1 MHAIRP
7 AAIERAEAPCNALP
21 LQNVCYAYDGT
32 PEGLLTAVFAAIAGK
47 DADPDIVEDG
57 LVQPRLDQSV
67 RYLAT
72 DARCADRVRR
82 LIVRA
87 GGMHAFSQVIS
98 ASLSDDPGRGRA
110 VFDLAAYA
118 ASLPALASCRGCAR
132 RKTCDSYA
140 RCPHNAR
147 HRSTAGLDVA
157 LEDLSHPHVGA
168 VARLD
173 RAVMNERHRM
183 KQFIRF
189 EHAEG
194 DVYFAQCNPKANVL
208 PLVMDWF
215 AARFNTQRFVIY
227 DENHHVAAL
236 FDGMRSTFVRTD
248 DLPVPTAAEDETVMR
263 KAWKTFYAVA
273 SIEARYHPELR
284 VSFMPK
290 RLWKNILEVAE
301 PLDYEPARMRR
312 LAGSAPDE
320 LPAAPIVLPA
330 VASCDAADAAPATG
344 AKIATGDVG
353 VGSRTEI
360 GTRGVDGIGGDADC
374 RPENESAVAG
384 GASSQIGSSSRTE
397 TGNDVTPAAG

>member
-1 MHAIRP
+1 MHAIVP
-7 AAIERAEAPCNALP
+7 TADERAAAPCNALP

-32 PEGLLTAVFAAIAGK
+32 PEGLLTAVFTAIASK

-87 GGMHAFSQVIS
+87 GGMQAFSQVIS
-98 ASLSDDPGRGRA
+98 ASLSDDPDKGRA
-110 VFDLAAYA
+110 VFDLAAFA

-132 RKTCDSYA
+132 RKTCDSFA
-140 RCPHNAR
+140 RCPHNTR
-147 HRSTAGLDVA
+147 HRRTAGLDVA

-194 DVYFAQCNPKANVL
+194 DVYFARCNPKANVL
-208 PLVMDWF
+208 PLVIDWF

-236 FDGMRSTFVRTD
+236 FDGTRSTFVRTD
-248 DLPVPTAAEDETVMR
+248 DLPVPAAAEDETVMR

-312 LAGSAPDE
+312 LAGDTPDE
-320 LPAAPIVLPA
+320 LPAPPSELPA
-330 VASCDAADAAPATG
+330 AASCDATGLEMAAELEPAAGQKTGELAAPA
-344 AKIATGDVG
+344 A
-353 VGSRTEI
+353 
-360 GTRGVDGIGGDADC
+360 
-374 RPENESAVAG
+374 
-384 GASSQIGSSSRTE
+384 
-397 TGNDVTPAAG
+397 TPATD